1 MLTTLIQKEM
11 MHHILSA
18 RFVALLLMCVLL
30 IPLNLHINY
39 HHYLKRQIDYQEQEK
54 FKNEDTRKD
63 ENRKESAGVKEG
75 VHTFKF
81 SRIEETD
88 PNFEVSKLILKPTP
102 LSVFATG
109 LESALPS
116 YLGMTRNGIKRGEAS
131 LSTAPI
137 AFLLGHLDFV
147 FVVSTVFSLLALLF
161 TFDAVAGEREAGT
174 LRITLANA
182 LPRDIFLWSKLIGG
196 YLVFI
201 LPFLISL
208 ILGLLVLVTQGF
220 PLAEPEVFPRVL
232 CLILVSLL
240 YIAVFFAIGGVISIY
255 FDSSKTSLIVA
266 FTVWVFAVLI
276 LPRVGFL
283 AAQIV
288 APTSTA
294 ESVYKEKAAR
304 RTELRATLEAERS
317 KMMGEALSEMLRESN
332 DTPGSEP
339 GVMIRFGPAHMEKV
353 NEKMTPLEEEVRLK
367 YRDFATQL
375 DRRYQQERKHQ
386 DAIGVNF
393 SRITPTAS
401 FIFLATDT
409 TQTGQAKKNT
419 YFQTGI
425 RYYETLDTEMFSKM
439 SEDPGAF
446 THIEGIASPI
456 PPPPI
461 AEPTLEE
468 TLQHSALDLLLLCF
482 FAIVL
487 TTVAFLKFFRSDI

>member
-1 MLTTLIQKEM
+1 MLMTLIQKEM

-54 FKNEDTRKD
+54 LKD
-63 ENRKESAGVKEG
+63 ENALKDENGKESGS
-75 VHTFKF
+75 VHVFFASKV
-81 SRIEETD
+81 TD
-88 PNFEVSKLILKPTP
+88 LNFEVSKLILKPTP

-116 YLGMTRNGIKRGEAS
+116 YLGMTRNGITRGEAS

-201 LPFLISL
+201 LPFLISV
-208 ILGLLVLVTQGF
+208 IIGLLVLVLQGF
-220 PLAEPEVFPRVL
+220 PLSESDTFLRIL
-232 CLILVSLL
+232 CLIFVSLL
-240 YIAVFFAIGGVISIY
+240 YIAVFFAVGAVISIY
-255 FDSSKTSLIVA
+255 FDSAKTALIVA

-294 ESVYKEKAAR
+294 ESVYREKTAR
-304 RTELRATLEAERS
+304 RAELRATLEAKRG
-317 KMMGEALSEMLRESN
+317 KMMGEVFSEMMRESN
-332 DTPGSEP
+332 VTPGSKT
-339 GVMIRFGPAHMEKV
+339 GAIAVFDSAHMDRV
-353 NEKMTPLEEEVRLK
+353 NEEMAPLEEEARLK
-367 YRDFATQL
+367 YRDLAAQL
-375 DRRYQQERKHQ
+375 DRRYQRERKHQ
-386 DAIGVNF
+386 DTIGVNF

-409 TQTGQAKKNT
+409 TQTGQVKKNT
-419 YFQTGI
+419 YFQTGT
-425 RYYETLDTEMFSKM
+425 RYYETLDTEMFSKI
-439 SEDPGAF
+439 SEDPGNF
-446 THIEGIASPI
+446 THIEEIQSPM
-456 PPPPI
+456 PPPPL
-461 AEPTLEE
+461 AEATLAE
-468 TLQHSALDLLLLCF
+468 TLQHAALDLLLLCF

-487 TTVAFLKFFRSDI
+487 TTVAFLKFFRMDI

>member
-1 MLTTLIQKEM
+1 MLMTLIQKEI

-54 FKNEDTRKD
+54 LKD
-63 ENRKESAGVKEG
+63 EDALEGENGKESAGPK
-75 VHTFKF
+75 HSF
-81 SRIEETD
+81 SFTAKASTD

-116 YLGMTRNGIKRGEAS
+116 YLGMTRNGITRGEAS

-208 ILGLLVLVTQGF
+208 IIGLLVLVLQEF
-220 PLAEPEVFPRVL
+220 PLSESDTFLRIV
-232 CLILVSLL
+232 CLIFVSLL
-240 YIAVFFAIGGVISIY
+240 YIAVFFAVGAVISIY
-255 FDSSKTSLIVA
+255 FDSAKTALIVA
-266 FTVWVFAVLI
+266 FTVWVFVVLI

-294 ESVYKEKAAR
+294 ESVYREKRAR
-304 RTELRATLEAERS
+304 RAELRASLDAERG
-317 KMMGEALSEMLRESN
+317 KMMSEVFSEMMKSN
-332 DTPGSEP
+332 PTQG
-339 GVMIRFGPAHMEKV
+339 GTAVLTIGPEHSKKM
-353 NEKMTPLEEEVRLK
+353 NEKMAPLEEEARVK
-367 YRDFATQL
+367 YRDLAAQL
-375 DRRYQQERKHQ
+375 DRRYQRERKHQ
-386 DAIGVNF
+386 DTIGVNF

-401 FIFLATDT
+401 FIFLATDA

-419 YFQTGI
+419 YFQTGT
-425 RYYETLDTEMFSKM
+425 RYYETLDAEMFSKM
-439 SEDPGAF
+439 SEDAF
-446 THIEGIASPI
+446 SHHNMDEIPSTM
-456 PPPPI
+456 PPPPLV
-461 AEPTLEE
+461 EPTLGE
-468 TLQHSALDLLLLCF
+468 TLQHAALDLLLLCF

-487 TTVAFLKFFRSDI
+487 TTVAFLKFFRMDI

>member
-1 MLTTLIQKEM
+1 MLITLIQKEI

-39 HHYLKRQIDYQEQEK
+39 HHYLKRQIDYQEQEIL
-54 FKNEDTRKD
+54 KD
-63 ENRKESAGVKEG
+63 ENAPEDESSEEPTGMS
-75 VHTFKF
+75 FKF
-81 SRIEETD
+81 TTKTTD
-88 PNFEVSKLILKPTP
+88 TNFEVSKLLLKPTP

-116 YLGMTRNGIKRGEAS
+116 YLGMTRNGITRGEAA

-208 ILGLLVLVTQGF
+208 IIGLLVLVSQGF
-220 PLAEPEVFPRVL
+220 PLAESDIFPRVL
-232 CLILVSLL
+232 CLVLASLL
-240 YIAVFFAIGGVISIY
+240 YIAVFFAIGAVISIY
-255 FDSSKTSLIVA
+255 FDSSKTALIVA
-266 FTVWVFAVLI
+266 FTIWVFVVLI

-294 ESVYKEKAAR
+294 QSVYREKTAR
-304 RTELRATLEAERS
+304 RSELRAGLEAERG
-317 KMMGEALSEMLRESN
+317 KIMGEVITEMMRKSN
-332 DTPGSEP
+332 ITPGEKP
-339 GVMIRFGPAHMEKV
+339 GTSVFTIGPEHIERMD
-353 NEKMTPLEEEVRLK
+353 EKMAPLEEEARLK
-367 YRDFATQL
+367 YRDLAARL
-375 DRRYQQERKHQ
+375 DRRYQRERKHQ
-386 DAIGVNF
+386 DTIGVNF

-401 FIFLATDT
+401 FIFLATDA

-419 YFQTGI
+419 YFQTGT
-425 RYYETLDTEMFSKM
+425 RYYETLDAEIFSKM
-439 SEDPGAF
+439 SEDPGA
-446 THIEGIASPI
+446 HVHKEEIPDPM
-456 PPPPI
+456 PPPLL
-461 AEPTLEE
+461 AEPTLAD
-468 TLQHSALDLLLLCF
+468 TLQHAALDVLLLCF

-487 TTVAFLKFFRSDI
+487 TTVAFLKFFRMDI

>member
-1 MLTTLIQKEM
+1 MLMTLIQKEI

-39 HHYLKRQIDYQEQEK
+39 HHYLKRQIDYQEQETL
-54 FKNEDTRKD
+54 EDENALKD
-63 ENRKESAGVKEG
+63 ENSEEPEG
-75 VHTFKF
+75 ISIKFKLA
-81 SRIEETD
+81 TD
-88 PNFEVSKLILKPTP
+88 TNLEVSKVILKPTP

-116 YLGMTRNGIKRGEAS
+116 YLGMTRNGITRGEAS

-196 YLVFI
+196 YFVFI
-201 LPFLISL
+201 LPFLMSVI
-208 ILGLLVLVTQGF
+208 IGLLVLVLQGF
-220 PLAEPEVFPRVL
+220 PLSESDIFLRIL
-232 CLILVSLL
+232 CLICVSLL
-240 YIAVFFAIGGVISIY
+240 YIAVFFAVGAVISIY
-255 FDSSKTSLIVA
+255 FDSSKTALIVA
-266 FTVWVFAVLI
+266 FTVWVFVVLI

-294 ESVYKEKAAR
+294 ESVYREKTAKRA
-304 RTELRATLEAERS
+304 ELRAGLDAERG
-317 KMMGEALSEMLRESN
+317 KMMSEVLNEMMQKS
-332 DTPGSEP
+332 GSAQ
-339 GVMIRFGPAHMEKV
+339 GGTAYFTIGPEQNKKM
-353 NEKMTPLEEEVRLK
+353 NEKMAPLEEEARVK
-367 YRDFATQL
+367 YRDLAAQL
-375 DRRYQQERKHQ
+375 DRRYERERKHQ
-386 DAIGVNF
+386 DTIGVNF

-401 FIFLATDT
+401 FIFLATDA

-419 YFQTGI
+419 YFQTGT
-425 RYYETLDTEMFSKM
+425 RYYEKLDAEMFSKI
-439 SEDPGAF
+439 SEGAF
-446 THIEGIASPI
+446 SHDNIEDIPSTM
-456 PPPPI
+456 PPPSLV
-461 AEPTLEE
+461 EPTLGE
-468 TLQHSALDLLLLCF
+468 TLQQAALDLLLLCF

-487 TTVAFLKFFRSDI
+487 TTVAFLKFFRMDI

>member
-1 MLTTLIQKEM
+1 MLITLIQKEI

-39 HHYLKRQIDYQEQEK
+39 HHYLKRQIDYQEQEIL
-54 FKNEDTRKD
+54 KD
-63 ENRKESAGVKEG
+63 ENAPEDESSEEPTGMR
-75 VHTFKF
+75 FKF
-81 SRIEETD
+81 TTKTTD
-88 PNFEVSKLILKPTP
+88 TNFEVSKLLLKPTP

-116 YLGMTRNGIKRGEAS
+116 YLGMTRNGITRGEAA

-208 ILGLLVLVTQGF
+208 IIGLLVLVSQGF
-220 PLAEPEVFPRVL
+220 PLAESDIFPRVL
-232 CLILVSLL
+232 CLVLASLL
-240 YIAVFFAIGGVISIY
+240 YIAVFFAIGAVISIY
-255 FDSSKTSLIVA
+255 FDSSKTALIVA
-266 FTVWVFAVLI
+266 FTIWVFVVLI

-294 ESVYKEKAAR
+294 QSVYREKTAR
-304 RTELRATLEAERS
+304 RSELRTGLEAERS
-317 KMMGEALSEMLRESN
+317 KMMGE
-332 DTPGSEP
+332 
-339 GVMIRFGPAHMEKV
+339 
-353 NEKMTPLEEEVRLK
+353 
-367 YRDFATQL
+367 
-375 DRRYQQERKHQ
+375 
-386 DAIGVNF
+386 
-393 SRITPTAS
+393 
-401 FIFLATDT
+401 
-409 TQTGQAKKNT
+409 
-419 YFQTGI
+419 
-425 RYYETLDTEMFSKM
+425 
-439 SEDPGAF
+439 
-446 THIEGIASPI
+446 
-456 PPPPI
+456 
-461 AEPTLEE
+461 
-468 TLQHSALDLLLLCF
+468 
-482 FAIVL
+482 VL
-487 TTVAFLKFFRSDI
+487 TK